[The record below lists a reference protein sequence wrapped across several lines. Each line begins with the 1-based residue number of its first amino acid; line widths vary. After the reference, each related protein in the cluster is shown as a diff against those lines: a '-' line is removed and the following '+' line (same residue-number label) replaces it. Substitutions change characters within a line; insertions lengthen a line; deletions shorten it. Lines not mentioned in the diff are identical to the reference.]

1 MCEIAAI
8 YIVLFCFVLCID
20 LYGFALCIDVD
31 GLRNQPLVMVMLS
44 VLEVGDLFKRLFVD

>member
-1 MCEIAAI
+1 MKLLQSI
-8 YIVLFCFVLCID
+8 LFCFVLFLCID